1 MLCAD
6 IQGVGVLGPGLA
18 DWPATLSVLTEAH
31 RYQRE
36 RTVLPVPSALPSA
49 ERRRAGRVTRL
60 ALAVGAEAVA
70 QAGLDARSLPSVFSS
85 SGGDGEVCHEIC
97 VALAGDDRLISP
109 TRFHN
114 SVHNAA
120 AGYWS
125 IAYSCAH
132 SSVSLCAHDASFGAG
147 LLEALCQLALNTG
160 PVLLVA
166 YDADYPQPLRA
177 RRPIPDAFGV
187 GLSLAPSGCGP
198 ALASLKIELCEDAA
212 TKMESPELEALRISI
227 PAARSLPLLQ
237 RLAQSRRGRI
247 ILDYLDTARLA
258 VEIEL

>member
-1 MLCAD
+1 MLGAD

-18 DWPATLSVLTEAH
+18 DWPAAVSVLTEAH

-125 IAYSCAH
+125 IAYSCAQ
-132 SSVSLCAHDASFGAG
+132 SSVSLCAHDASFAAG
-147 LLEALCQLALNTG
+147 LLEALCQLALNTA

-187 GLSLAPSGCGP
+187 GLLLAPSGCGP

-212 TKMESPELEALRISI
+212 TKMQSPELEALRISI

-258 VEIEL
+258 VEIDL

>member
-18 DWPATLSVLTEAH
+18 DWPSAVSVLTEAH

-125 IAYSCAH
+125 IAHSCAE

-147 LLEALCQLALNTG
+147 LLEALSQLALNTG

-187 GLSLAPSGCGP
+187 GLLLAPSGGP

-212 TKMESPELEALRISI
+212 TKLESLELEELRISI

>member
-18 DWPATLSVLTEAH
+18 DWPSAVNVLTEAD

-97 VALAGDDRLISP
+97 EALAGDDRLISP

-125 IAYSCAH
+125 IAHSCAQ

-147 LLEALCQLALNTG
+147 LLEALAQLALNAG

-187 GLSLAPSGCGP
+187 GLLLAPSGGP
-198 ALASLKIELCEDAA
+198 ALASLKVELCEDAA
-212 TKMESPELEALRISI
+212 TKLESLELEALRISI

>member
-18 DWPATLSVLTEAH
+18 DWPSTVSVLTEAH

-70 QAGLDARSLPSVFSS
+70 HAGLDARSLPSVFSS

-125 IAYSCAH
+125 IAHSCAE

-147 LLEALCQLALNTG
+147 LLEALSQLALNTG

-187 GLSLAPSGCGP
+187 GLLLAPSGGP

-212 TKMESPELEALRISI
+212 TKLESLELEELRISI

>member
-18 DWPATLSVLTEAH
+18 DWPSTVSVLTEAH

-125 IAYSCAH
+125 IAHSCAE

-147 LLEALCQLALNTG
+147 LLEALSQLALNTG

-187 GLSLAPSGCGP
+187 GLLLAPSGGP

-212 TKMESPELEALRISI
+212 TKLESLELEELRISI